1 MADQHNHTSSKGSP
15 YKLLN
20 ELEQTIQN
28 NYSATILNLSKA
40 ILTEVNKEV
49 KSLKNSEII

>member
-1 MADQHNHTSSKGSP
+1 MANEHNHSKGSP

-20 ELEQTIQN
+20 ELEKTMQD

-40 ILTEVNKEV
+40 IMTEVNKEI
-49 KSLKNSEII
+49 KSLKEK

>member
-1 MADQHNHTSSKGSP
+1 MEGHNHSSDSP

-20 ELEQTIQN
+20 ELEKEIQN

-40 ILTEVNKEV
+40 LMTEINKEI
-49 KSLKNSEII
+49 KSLEEDKIF

>member
-1 MADQHNHTSSKGSP
+1 MADTHNHLKGSP

-20 ELEQTIQN
+20 ELEEQIQN

-40 ILTEVNKEV
+40 IMTEINKEI
-49 KSLKNSEII
+49 KSLKENEIL

>member
-1 MADQHNHTSSKGSP
+1 MADTHNHSKGSP

-20 ELEQTIQN
+20 ELEREIQN

-40 ILTEVNKEV
+40 VMTEVNKEI
-49 KSLKNSEII
+49 KSLKGNEIL